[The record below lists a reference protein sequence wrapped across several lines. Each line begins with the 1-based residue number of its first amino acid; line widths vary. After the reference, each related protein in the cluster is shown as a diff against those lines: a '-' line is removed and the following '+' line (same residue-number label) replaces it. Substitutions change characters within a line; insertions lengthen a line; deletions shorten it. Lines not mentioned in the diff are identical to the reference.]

1 MYKTPVSSMVAL
13 MGGPAVISLPIHNE
27 LDLLAAAVAGI
38 PVRALRTLQ
47 QHLRFS
53 NKEISAVLDISE
65 STLARREQAQ
75 RALTRDEGE
84 KTIQLSAVLLK
95 GLEVF
100 ESEDDFHHWL
110 STPNV
115 ALGGILP
122 KSLLS
127 SAIGRD
133 QVHDLLG
140 RIEWGMYS

>member
-1 MYKTPVSSMVAL
+1 MYKTPVSTMVEL
-13 MGGPAVISLPIHNE
+13 MGGPTVIALPIHNE
-27 LDLLAAAVAGI
+27 LDLLAAAIAGI

-47 QHLRFS
+47 RHLRFS

-100 ESEDDFHHWL
+100 EDEEDFHHWL
-110 STPNV
+110 STANV
-115 ALGGILP
+115 ALGGIRP
-122 KSLLS
+122 KELLS